1 MIKESKVNRAI
12 MDLIIAHGG
21 YVFKVIVANRAG
33 VHDMIVCLY
42 GRFCSLE
49 GKRSSKEKMSMLQI
63 AAKAEVIKAGGL
75 SMRVDCL
82 ADVEQIIEWARTGYI
97 QPIPEEEIPD
107 INF

>member
-1 MIKESKVNRAI
+1 

-21 YVFKVIVANRAG
+21 YVFKVVVANRAG

-49 GKRSSKEKMSMLQI
+49 GKRSSKEKMSTLQ
-63 AAKAEVIKAGGL
+63 KATRYEVIKSGGL

-82 ADVEQIIEWARTGYI
+82 ADAEQIIEWARTGYI
-97 QPIPEEEIPD
+97 QPIPEDEIPE
-107 INF
+107 INL